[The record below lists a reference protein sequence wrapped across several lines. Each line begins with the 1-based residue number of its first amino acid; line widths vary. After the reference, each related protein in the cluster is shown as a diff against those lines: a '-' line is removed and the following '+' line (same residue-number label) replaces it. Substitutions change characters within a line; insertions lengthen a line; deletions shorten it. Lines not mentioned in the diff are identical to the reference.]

1 METYS
6 SKKIN
11 DILNYSRMLVDSLS
25 DGVKDELSYY
35 KYLIFAGMIKYYGR
49 EYIDDIYRTFQKS
62 SVIKSKDSI
71 LNSFSKYLCIEESV
85 IEEVSGLEPIAYL
98 SPSVFVDEMGH
109 LIDSKKNIYVSFG
122 DSTNMD
128 ILFALTS
135 EYNKVLNSVNRSI
148 GKDSNGSF
156 TRRGVSTRRLGGD
169 SSSRLFEDAINFLQ
183 TEDIVREIVDFSTYD
198 ISDDELRC
206 SLDTFSKSLRGKYYG
221 NLEAISELVRP
232 LYDDS
237 RFNGVL
243 KISRLNGTIN
253 NVKDEFDKVVG
264 NGSFDKMCD
273 AVDSIGFSGCP
284 EYIFEINGGTTQDL
298 VKQYVKH

>member
-1 METYS
+1 MEKYS

-25 DGVKDELSYY
+25 DGAKDELAYY
-35 KYLIFAGMIKYYGR
+35 KYLIFSGMIKYYGR

-85 IEEVSGLEPIAYL
+85 IEEVRGLDPIAYL

-109 LIDSKKNIYVSFG
+109 LVDSKKNIYVSFG
-122 DSTNMD
+122 NSTNMD

-148 GKDSNGSF
+148 GRDSDGSF
-156 TRRGVSTRRLGGD
+156 TRRGVSTRRLDGE
-169 SSSRLFEDAINFLQ
+169 SSSKLFEDAINFLQ
-183 TEDIVREIVDFSTYD
+183 TEDIVREIVDFGTYD
-198 ISDDELRC
+198 ISDDDFRC
-206 SLDTFSKSLRGKYYG
+206 SLDSVSKSLRGKYYN
-221 NLEAISELVRP
+221 NLEALSELVRP
-232 LYDDS
+232 LYEDS
-237 RFNGVL
+237 RFNDIL
-243 KISRLNGTIN
+243 KTARLNGTIN
-253 NVKDEFDKVVG
+253 TVKEEFDGVVFD
-264 NGSFDKMCD
+264 GSFNKMCN
-273 AVDSIGFSGCP
+273 AIDSIGICDCP
-284 EYIFEINGGTTQDL
+284 EYIFEINGGMTQDL